1 MYFLDIQILF
11 YGSCIVAL
19 AGIIR
24 GFTGF
29 GNMMIMSPGL
39 SLIFGPVMAIPM
51 IYIIELPIVTFFL
64 FKLFKKIQWKKIII
78 LASSSLVF
86 APIGLYLLQNL
97 DVNIT
102 KKIIGIVVIVVALL
116 LFFKIKLNIKGKFLA
131 QIIFG
136 SMSGLIGGSTGLGG
150 PPVVSYFLISNF
162 TADEIRSNIT
172 GTFFIRVSASIIF
185 TIILGLL
192 SWKIVIIALSLIP
205 SYLLFSLIGDYL
217 YKFSNDNRYKK
228 IALIIFLSFGLIII
242 LN

>member
-64 FKLFKKIQWKKIII
+64 FKLFKTIQWNKIII

-116 LFFKIKLNIKGKFLA
+116 LFLK
-131 QIIFG
+131 
-136 SMSGLIGGSTGLGG
+136 
-150 PPVVSYFLISNF
+150 
-162 TADEIRSNIT
+162 
-172 GTFFIRVSASIIF
+172 
-185 TIILGLL
+185 
-192 SWKIVIIALSLIP
+192 
-205 SYLLFSLIGDYL
+205 
-217 YKFSNDNRYKK
+217 
-228 IALIIFLSFGLIII
+228 
-242 LN
+242 

>member
-64 FKLFKKIQWKKIII
+64 FKLFKKIQWNKIII

-102 KKIIGIVVIVVALL
+102 KKIIGIVVILVALL

-185 TIILGLL
+185 TIILGLM

-205 SYLLFSLIGDYL
+205 SYLLFSLI
-217 YKFSNDNRYKK
+217 FTQ
-228 IALIIFLSFGLIII
+228 FF
-242 LN
+242 